1 MTTTISRRFMLDGTL
16 NSFLFISAKLPGV
29 KRNCLCQQKLI
40 RANFLANL
48 YHNEGDSSSREFG
61 DDNTDSRKS
70 LQTSIHGS
78 QWQAMGSLESRLAII
93 SSCSSKTSQLSQ
105 LKETLGVQVI
115 VCLFKCRTRYVVS
128 QLVGISSWSSRIR
141 VESLNAEGVVGCLVA
156 NLVHKLCWA
165 AAGGCKGWGEDVTRE
180 KHKMK
185 SDHFFWI
192 KFAARKILRNI

>member
-48 YHNEGDSSSREFG
+48 YHNEGD
-61 DDNTDSRKS
+61 TRKS

-185 SDHFFWI
+185 SDNFFWI